1 MINLTEQQYKIFDVI
16 KGHVNDY
23 GYPPTRAE
31 IAKIMGF
38 KSVNAAESHIKALVK
53 KGVLLKVPDSSRG
66 LKLVEEYSGI
76 PIVGRV
82 AAGSPISAVEN
93 IEKYI
98 PTNPISSP
106 VDFFLRVKG
115 DSMKDIGIIENDLVG
130 VKKAST
136 AENGSVVVARLEDEV
151 TLKRFVQE
159 NGKIKL
165 VAENKNFDD
174 ILIDQNS
181 GFSLEGIAVG
191 VVREDVF

>member
-1 MINLTEQQYKIFDVI
+1 MINLTEQQFKIFDVI

-165 VAENKNFDD
+165 VAENKNYND

-181 GFSLEGIAVG
+181 DFSLEGIAVG

>member
-1 MINLTEQQYKIFDVI
+1 MINLTEQQFKIFDVI

-136 AENGSVVVARLEDEV
+136 AENGSVVVARLEEEV

-159 NGKIKL
+159 NGRIKL
-165 VAENKNFDD
+165 VAENKNYND

-191 VVREDVF
+191 VVREGVL

>member
-1 MINLTEQQYKIFDVI
+1 MINLTEQQFKIFDVI

-76 PIVGRV
+76 PIIGRV

-165 VAENKNFDD
+165 VAENKNYND

>member
-1 MINLTEQQYKIFDVI
+1 MINLTEQQFKIFDVI

-159 NGKIKL
+159 NSTIKL
-165 VAENKNFDD
+165 VAENKNYDD
-174 ILIDQNS
+174 IVIDQNS

>member
-1 MINLTEQQYKIFDVI
+1 MINLTEQQFKIFDVI

-165 VAENKNFDD
+165 VAENKNYND

>member
-1 MINLTEQQYKIFDVI
+1 MINLTEQQFKIFDVI

-76 PIVGRV
+76 PIIGRV

-165 VAENKNFDD
+165 VAENKNYDD

>member
-1 MINLTEQQYKIFDVI
+1 MINLTEQQFKIVDVI
-16 KGHVNDY
+16 KGHGHDY

-165 VAENKNFDD
+165 VAENKNYDD
-174 ILIDQNS
+174 ILIDLNS

>member
-1 MINLTEQQYKIFDVI
+1 MINLTEQQFKIFDVI

-66 LKLVEEYSGI
+66 LKLVEEYSGV

-136 AENGSVVVARLEDEV
+136 AENGSVVIARLEDEV

-165 VAENKNFDD
+165 VAENKNYND
-174 ILIDQNS
+174 ILIDQNT
-181 GFSLEGIAVG
+181 GFFLEGIAVG